1 MNRFTD
7 RLIWVLE
14 KIVTIMITATVVIIL
29 LQVFM
34 RYVVSSPLS
43 WTEQVARYLFIWMMM
58 LGIPIMF
65 HRKMYMA
72 FDLVF
77 DSLSPKAQRVLG
89 IIIKA
94 TIGVFAIF
102 FFRHSLTLCI
112 KTWGRMTSGIKI
124 PLYCIYLAQPVSAFC
139 IFCVMVS
146 QILAEF
152 KPRPEGGISK
162 C

>member
-1 MNRFTD
+1 MIRFT
-7 RLIWVLE
+7 RSLIWVLE
-14 KIVTIMITATVVIIL
+14 RIVTIMITATVIIIL

-34 RYVVSSPLS
+34 RYVISSPLS

-58 LGIPIMF
+58 LGVPIMF
-65 HRKMYMA
+65 YRKMYMA

-77 DSLSPKAQRVLG
+77 DSLPPKMQKVLS
-89 IIIKA
+89 IIIKV
-94 TIGVFAIF
+94 TIAIFALF

-124 PLYCIYLAQPVSAFC
+124 PLYCIYLAQPVSAIC
-139 IFCVMVS
+139 IFFVMLS
-146 QILAEF
+146 QLLVEV
-152 KPRPEGGISK
+152 KSNREGGSIQ